1 MLIGCICFGFTG
13 FKVIQNNE
21 VKKYV
26 HSKTCQVDNYLQL
39 DCFDSCNGKQVNC
52 QSHQKHNLPSEKT
65 TLNSFETIP
74 VLPCR
79 IVCFTSVILKIKF
92 LIMLFTRIHFLEI
105 SSNHLQEVFSFNKY
119 LPFYNVL
126 PVIQVEG
133 DYFVF
138 ISINLKKL
146 FYENIYISIL
156 YDNQSGDCS
165 NFILERYS
173 H

>member
-79 IVCFTSVILKIKF
+79 IVCFTSVNF
-92 LIMLFTRIHFLEI
+92 E
-105 SSNHLQEVFSFNKY
+105 NQVFDYAIYKDPFSRNFFKPPSGSF
-119 LPFYNVL
+119 
-126 PVIQVEG
+126 
-133 DYFVF
+133 F
-138 ISINLKKL
+138 I
-146 FYENIYISIL
+146 
-156 YDNQSGDCS
+156 
-165 NFILERYS
+165 
-173 H
+173 